1 MGGRVVRYI
10 GTDHAPDICSPA
22 CALDH
27 AYAFVRCP
35 AQSLAASAAAPVRTL
50 IALHRAGHGLNMLL
64 TPACHTPARILCV
77 VLSRPLRDA
86 WPGSCACLWANCMFE
101 H

>member
-1 MGGRVVRYI
+1 VVKYI

-35 AQSLAASAAAPVRTL
+35 AQSLATSAAAPVRTL
-50 IALHRAGHGLNMLL
+50 IALHRAGHGLNRLAETRML
-64 TPACHTPARILCV
+64 HTCSSAKSLHV
-77 VLSRPLRDA
+77 LLSRPLRDA
-86 WPGSCACLWANCMFE
+86 WPWQLRLPLG
-101 H
+101 

>member
-1 MGGRVVRYI
+1 MEGRVVKYI

-50 IALHRAGHGLNMLL
+50 IALHRAGHGLNRLADTRMLYTL
-64 TPACHTPARILCV
+64 VALPEVCV
-77 VLSRPLRDA
+77 SSCPGHCKMLGL
-86 WPGSCACLWANCMFE
+86 GSCACL
-101 H
+101 